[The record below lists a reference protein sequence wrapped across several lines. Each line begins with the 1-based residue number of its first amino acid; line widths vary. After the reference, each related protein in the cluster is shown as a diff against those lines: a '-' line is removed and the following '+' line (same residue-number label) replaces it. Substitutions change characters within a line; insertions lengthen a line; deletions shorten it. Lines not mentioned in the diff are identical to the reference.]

1 MYMEKLC
8 QQGGNNILSSHPVYD
23 VNTGISYLNMFC
35 YLCNKSPDRPSF
47 ELGKPWDI
55 EVYCEKFIEHR
66 NFLLVKQLVKT
77 INETHCNVTYLPRSF
92 TPLCKTRNDG
102 YKGTCNSTGNWLV
115 KDPGI
120 QYACENVSSGALMRF
135 YPESD
140 TCRSYKNHF
149 CALCNP
155 EITNENV
162 TISKCE
168 FGFGN
173 VPWLD
178 IRDITGCHFFP
189 QINFY
194 SPYKNLFCKHCNNQ
208 FGQPRSCNFS
218 FYRVPEKFSSI
229 SLKFY
234 PIYRNLFTYSEYDDN
249 LSQNK
254 SPECKSTQAYI
265 SKVVS
270 LVLFICTA

>member
-115 KDPGI
+115 KDP
-120 QYACENVSSGALMRF
+120 SGALDSIQSLIRADLIKIIFVHYAIQKLLMKMLLF
-135 YPESD
+135 LSA
-140 TCRSYKNHF
+140 SS
-149 CALCNP
+149 AL
-155 EITNENV
+155 EMFLGSIFV
-162 TISKCE
+162 TLLVVTFSRKSIFIPRTRIYFVNIAIINLASH
-168 FGFGN
+168 
-173 VPWLD
+173 VVV
-178 IRDITGCHFFP
+178 IFP
-189 QINFY
+189 FIASQ
-194 SPYKNLFCKHCNNQ
+194 K
-208 FGQPRSCNFS
+208 S
-218 FYRVPEKFSSI
+218 FP
-229 SLKFY
+229 
-234 PIYRNLFTYSEYDDN
+234 P
-249 LSQNK
+249 
-254 SPECKSTQAYI
+254 
-265 SKVVS
+265 
-270 LVLFICTA
+270 